1 MLGTLFGMLL
11 GMLVCTGLAL
21 VLGMEFGME
30 FGMEPCPKTC
40 KRTCRLPVRLHNA
53 SGRLCLSFCFPGD
66 APDVMRR
73 MRCCVGNA
81 RKNSDSTL

>member
-21 VLGMEFGME
+21 VLGME
-30 FGMEPCPKTC
+30 PCPKAC

-66 APDVMRR
+66 APDVMLR